1 MTLVF
6 LDSQGFAV
14 LSGRLFLCLLCQIAP
29 HNTEGIHATAA
40 QLSLLFLQLFENL
53 HFLFSPLA
61 FAVLP
66 WYNPKCTYEL
76 IKKIVE
82 SYPDNEQEANNHAQ
96 HHTTKE

>member
-1 MTLVF
+1 MPAL
-6 LDSQGFAV
+6 LAEPSSS
-14 LSGRLFLCLLCQIAP
+14 LSP
-29 HNTEGIHATAA
+29 
-40 QLSLLFLQLFENL
+40 LFLQFFENL

-76 IKKIVE
+76 IKKFVE

-96 HHTTKE
+96 HHTTEE